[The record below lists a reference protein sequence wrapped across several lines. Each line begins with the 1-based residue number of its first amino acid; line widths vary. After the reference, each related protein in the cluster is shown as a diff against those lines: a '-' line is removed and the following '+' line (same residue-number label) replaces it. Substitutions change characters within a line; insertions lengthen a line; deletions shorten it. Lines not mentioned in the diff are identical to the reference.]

1 MIVTFAPSRAK
12 TRAIS
17 APKPDA
23 APVTRADF
31 PFRRMMWRSSYDCGF
46 QARALCAHCAAR
58 LWSAA
63 NEKEQYYFCLDAIET
78 PYGGAAHSSRR

>member
-1 MIVTFAPSRAK
+1 
-12 TRAIS
+12 
-17 APKPDA
+17 
-23 APVTRADF
+23 
-31 PFRRMMWRSSYDCGF
+31 MMWRSSYDCGF

-63 NEKEQYYFCLDAIET
+63 DEKEQYYFCLDAIET